1 MKNKNN
7 AGLPDEVYVPF
18 VESLYSNRGVVV
30 FGFLAQ
36 ALVAYAIWESTGDPV
51 FQIFT
56 GLFLLTG
63 ILRVADSWLFDLA
76 MIGKN
81 AVHLSRKWEYRYSIG
96 VNLLA
101 VQIGALTYMSILSRD
116 SFAEFASMTLTMAT
130 MVTIVGK
137 NFASGRIVHLFSF
150 FAFSPI
156 FAALVQIGG
165 WKHYAGAALLV
176 PFFISVS
183 SMSRYVREFLK
194 EAVVGRLEVKKIA
207 DKLDVALNNMP
218 QGLIMFDSE
227 NRAMVVNKRAF
238 EMLKASNA
246 QTLHGR
252 SLKTI
257 IRFCRFNGVLS
268 GGMVETIE
276 QRLAAMLDGTDTRK
290 FTLKSSDGGTVEFSG
305 RKASA
310 NGGVLIFENVTERV
324 QAEEKIHRMARFD
337 SLSGLP
343 NRSYFKEL
351 TRNYIAKS
359 NPDSFSA
366 FFVIDLDDFK
376 HVNDSLGHPVGDEL
390 LCRVADR
397 INMMTEE
404 FACFSRFGGDEFV
417 GLLTNFETAADA
429 EFAAR
434 RTLASLVG
442 NFDVGGHHLTITISA
457 GLVITRSHAF
467 DLAQLMIKADL
478 ALYESKGRG
487 KGISTLFA
495 EAMDERYQKR
505 QRLKTDLKMAIKERR
520 LNVFYQPII
529 CADTMQISGC
539 EALCRWDHPE
549 LGPIS
554 PAIFIPLAEETGTI
568 TDLTRFMLEQACE
581 DCKGWEG
588 EVSVSVNLSA
598 IDFRGSQIGEM
609 VRVALARSRLE
620 PNRLEVEV
628 TEGAILEDQFLAS
641 SMLLELKKSGI
652 RIALDDFGTG
662 YSSLSY
668 LHNLPLD
675 KVKIDQSFVR
685 EIVSNDRSLKLVSGV
700 TQLAHELGLI
710 VTVEGIETLEQFER
724 LKSHAHID
732 LAQGFLFG
740 AALSSRGIATLIS
753 SVFTLSE
760 ESKGGAR
767 RIA

>member
-7 AGLPDEVYVPF
+7 AGLPDEIYVPF

-36 ALVAYAIWESTGDPV
+36 ALIAFAIAESTGERV
-51 FQIFT
+51 FQIFSV
-56 GLFLLTG
+56 LFLITG
-63 ILRVADSWLFDLA
+63 ILRVIDSLLFDWA
-76 MIGKN
+76 RIGKN
-81 AVHLSRKWEYRYSIG
+81 AIHLSRKWEYRYSLG

-101 VQIGALTYMSILSRD
+101 IQIGVLTYTAILSRD
-116 SFAEFASMTLTMAT
+116 SFAEFAAMTLTMAT

-137 NFASGRIVHLFSF
+137 NFASARIVHLFSF
-150 FAFSPI
+150 FAFMPI
-156 FAALVQIGG
+156 FIALVQVGG

-176 PFFISVS
+176 PFFMSVS

-194 EAVVGRLEVKKIA
+194 EAVLGRLEVKKIA

-218 QGLIMFDSE
+218 QGLIMFDNE
-227 NRAMVVNKRAF
+227 NRAVVVNKRAV
-238 EMLKASNA
+238 EMLKATNSD
-246 QTLHGR
+246 TLTGR
-252 SLKTI
+252 NLRTI
-257 IRFCRFNGVLS
+257 LRFCRFNGVLGS
-268 GGMVETIE
+268 AVAGNIE
-276 QRLAAMLDGTDTRK
+276 HRLSAMLDGSDPRK
-290 FTLKSSDGGTVEFSG
+290 FTLLSSDGGTVEFSG
-305 RKASA
+305 NRAGTS
-310 NGGVLIFENVTERV
+310 GGVLMFENVSERV
-324 QAEEKIHRMARFD
+324 KAEEKIHRMARFD

-343 NRSYFKEL
+343 NRSHFKEL
-351 TRNYIAKS
+351 TRTYLAKARAE
-359 NPDSFSA
+359 SFSA
-366 FFVIDLDDFK
+366 FFVIDIDDFK

-390 LCRVADR
+390 LCRFADR
-397 INMMTEE
+397 INLMAGDT
-404 FACFSRFGGDEFV
+404 ACFSRFGGDEFV
-417 GLLTNFETAADA
+417 GLLTDFDTAADA

-434 RTLASLVG
+434 RTLASLIG
-442 NFDVGGHHLTITISA
+442 NYDVGSHHLAVTISA
-457 GLVITRSHAF
+457 GIVITGSRAF
-467 DLAQLMIKADL
+467 DLPQMMIKSDL
-478 ALYESKGRG
+478 ALYESKARG

-505 QRLKTDLKMAIKERR
+505 QRLKNDLKKAIKDRK

-529 CADTMQISGC
+529 SADTMQIATC

-554 PAIFIPLAEETGTI
+554 PAIFIPLAEETGAI

-581 DCKGWEG
+581 DCQSWEG
-588 EVSVSVNLSA
+588 NVSVAVNLSA
-598 IDFRGSQIGEM
+598 VDFRGSQINEM
-609 VRVALARSRLE
+609 VRVALARSKLS
-620 PNRLEVEV
+620 PGRLEVEV
-628 TEGAILEDQFLAS
+628 TEGAILEDQYIAS
-641 SMLLELKKSGI
+641 SMLAELKKSGI

-685 EIVSNDRSLKLVSGV
+685 EIVNNDRSLKLVTGV

-724 LKSHAHID
+724 LKEHAHID

-740 AALSSRGIATLIS
+740 AALSSRGISTLIS
-753 SVFTLSE
+753 SVFTLTQPLAE
-760 ESKGGAR
+760 QAR
-767 RIA
+767 SA